1 MAEAI
6 SYEAGDQEEAAVHI
20 VHLLKENDI
29 DPEVHHIKTLA
40 TVLGSEEAARSALLY
55 SYSTAMSGFSAKLT
69 PKQVEEI
76 SNTGCAYGIWI
87 LGLNNKAW
95 KILF

>member
-76 SNTGCAYGIWI
+76 SKLPGVLQVQRDQAVQLASGH
-87 LGLNNKAW
+87 K
-95 KILF
+95 